1 MVFPDI
7 IVNTPEK
14 IVFLIDN
21 IVVAL
26 GFLAIL
32 LAVMIDFSEFHKKQG
47 VKREKRSIVETG
59 TMFLFFFLFYILIR
73 FNIGAVH
80 ISFSPIF
87 VIVNGIFLALF
98 IIGCLVNIAGRL
110 SLGKNWSNQIK
121 IYNDHTFVSGGI
133 YSLVRHPLYASII
146 WMFISS
152 SIIYLNYFALLSALL
167 IFIPFM
173 YYRAKQE
180 EVLLASEF
188 KNYKK
193 YQIGVGM
200 FFPKIKWHKK

>member
-1 MVFPDI
+1 MVLPDI
-7 IVNTPEK
+7 IIDTPEK
-14 IVFLIDN
+14 IVFLIDG
-21 IVVAL
+21 IVVAV

-47 VKREKRSIVETG
+47 VKKEKKNIVETG
-59 TMFLFFFLFYILIR
+59 TMFLFFLLFYVLIR
-73 FNIGAVH
+73 FNIGAAN
-80 ISFSPIF
+80 SSLTPTL

-98 IIGCLVNIAGRL
+98 IVGCIVNIAGRL
-110 SLGKNWSNQIK
+110 NLGKNWSNQIK
-121 IYNDHTFVSGGI
+121 IYNDQTFVSGGV
-133 YSLVRHPLYASII
+133 YSIVRHPLYASII
-146 WMFISS
+146 WMFISA
-152 SIIYLNYFALLSALL
+152 SIIYLNYLAFLATLL

-180 EVLLASEF
+180 ENLLASEF